1 MNYTGKVLNS
11 SVSGVAMLADSSLS
25 AQSDPNQRDG
35 WYFSKSA
42 VGTDKFNIYY
52 WSEGNKTRT
61 TAELTTLKAVVSI
74 DNYQSGASLPYF
86 SVYTKP
92 KGDGT
97 DAEPWYHA
105 RRNYT
110 FTTSQDLEL
119 GQRIEIFAKENP
131 EKKEGLRHLQFNN
144 ISDNGSFS
152 ENDEILYIVFS
163 TDSTAPQNTAIL
175 IESLGM
181 CWNRNNDVYL
191 ELSAPALEVSPP

>member
-11 SVSGVAMLADSSLS
+11 SSSGVAILADSTLA
-25 AQSDPNQRDG
+25 AQSDPNLRDG
-35 WYFSKSA
+35 WYFKKETA
-42 VGTDKFNIYY
+42 GTDKFNIYY

-61 TAELTTLKAVVSI
+61 TSELTTLKAVVSI

-97 DAEPWYHA
+97 DAQPWYHA

-110 FTTSQDLEL
+110 FTSSQDIEL

-131 EKKEGLRHLQFNN
+131 QKKEGLRHLQFNN

-163 TDSTAPQNTAIL
+163 IGSTAPANTQIL
-175 IESLGM
+175 IESLGIT
-181 CWNRNNDVYL
+181 WNRNNDVYL
-191 ELSAPALEVSPP
+191 ELLASSSEVSPP